1 MPPPLRIISLVTL
14 LVHIHFHAA
23 AQDLNAQLNPTTP
36 FTNNPSSDFGAAAAA
51 ASYSPFGSDEEELS
65 PYIAPPTDFPA
76 DQWGN
81 RIPDFSQVGYRR
93 GHIPL
98 PNVPVAKTLLPST
111 DPRIN
116 DRERIQSAIDW
127 VGRQPLRSQTLR
139 DGTVIKTRGT
149 VLLKAGLYR
158 VQGSLIL
165 NQSGV
170 VLRGEGNGPSGTIV
184 MATGQFKHDFIHLN
198 GLLDT
203 SFQGLPEYQA
213 EHGGNK
219 LKNTDNPF
227 VILDKDPT
235 PVADEYIPVGTTR
248 LPVKDISNFKV
259 GAEIIVERQAKDVW
273 IQRLTMDHIPPRPL
287 VAGTQPTVNWDP
299 RQFELTYVRKI
310 KAIEKR
316 PGTTNPTAPV
326 DAAEAAHRDHRRLRH
341 RSPHEKSRSDRPA
354 GPLSNLRMTIDTN
367 ITGRGQAMDTTV
379 FSARTR
385 VGDSD
390 QEDGDDE
397 DNWVGREDSRWVP
410 GYLTLDIPLVMN
422 LDPVYGSGIVYNFER
437 ETSIPTDIGVENMAL
452 LSVYDEDNLQDESHG
467 WYAVLIDHCQNCW
480 AADLKTQHFVSG
492 IKAAI
497 GSKHVTIQDCVVTD
511 PISLRDEGGRR
522 YMFMLQGQM
531 GLVKR
536 CFSSDGRHDFLTGST
551 TSGPNVFV
559 DSGGIRA
566 NNDAGPHDRWTTGTL
581 YDNIHSNLI
590 NVRNRGWLGSGQGW
604 AGAFHVL
611 YRCTSEMKAEFQS
624 PPGATNWIIGFNGTI
639 GHQDIQIIDFEGSDA
654 TVIGFEPEDEPRM
667 PRSLY
672 WSQLVARIR
681 DKDAATVEALVGMS
695 GKNQYAQPSSQRG
708 FATPAQIKM
717 EHEEI
722 WSDMA
727 MVQAKNMRLELELKA
742 ELKDHHEM
750 EREIQRLERELVVD
764 DL

>member
-23 AQDLNAQLNPTTP
+23 AQDLNAQLNPITP
-36 FTNNPSSDFGAAAAA
+36 FTNTPSSDFGAAAA
-51 ASYSPFGSDEEELS
+51 SYSSFGSDEEEELS

-93 GHIPL
+93 GHVPL

-165 NQSGV
+165 NRSGV

-198 GLLDT
+198 GLLDS
-203 SFQGLPEYQA
+203 SFQGLPEYQSR
-213 EHGGNK
+213 HGGK

-227 VILDKDPT
+227 IILDKTPT

-259 GAEIIVERQAKDVW
+259 GAEIIVERQANEAW
-273 IQRLTMDHIPPRPL
+273 IQRLGMDHIPPRPL
-287 VAGTQPTVNWDP
+287 SAGTQPTVDWDP
-299 RQFELTYVRKI
+299 RQFELTYVRSI
-310 KAIEKR
+310 RAIEKR
-316 PGTTNPTAPV
+316 PRTTDPSAHGDT
-326 DAAEAAHRDHRRLRH
+326 AEAAYRDHRRQRH
-341 RSPHEKSRSDRPA
+341 RSPHRKSRADRPA

-367 ITGRGQAMDTTV
+367 LTGRAQAKDTTV
-379 FSARTR
+379 YSAKTR
-385 VGDSD
+385 VGDDD
-390 QEDGDDE
+390 QEDADDE
-397 DNWVGREDSRWVP
+397 ESWVGREDARWVP

-422 LDPVYGSGIVYNFER
+422 LDPVYGSGVVYNFER
-437 ETSIPTDIGVENMAL
+437 ETSIPADVGVENMAL
-452 LSVYDEDNLQDESHG
+452 LSDYDENNLQDERHG

-536 CFSSDGRHDFLTGST
+536 CFSSDARHDFITGSR

-559 DSGGIRA
+559 DSEGLRA

-581 YDNIHSNLI
+581 YDNIRSNTI
-590 NVRNRGWLGSGQGW
+590 NVRNRGWMGSGQ
-604 AGAFHVL
+604 VL
-611 YRCTSEMKAEFQS
+611 FKSS
-624 PPGATNWIIGFNGTI
+624 I
-639 GHQDIQIIDFEGSDA
+639 GHQDVDFEGSDA
-654 TVIGFEPEDEPRM
+654 TVIGIEPEDEPRM

-672 WSQLVARIR
+672 WSQLVARIHG
-681 DKDAATVEALVGMS
+681 KDAETMEALVGAS
-695 GKNQYAQPSSQRG
+695 
-708 FATPAQIKM
+708 
-717 EHEEI
+717 
-722 WSDMA
+722 
-727 MVQAKNMRLELELKA
+727 
-742 ELKDHHEM
+742 
-750 EREIQRLERELVVD
+750 
-764 DL
+764 